1 MVEEGQ
7 VIEVAGQD
15 VEAAIKSGLTRLGLT
30 RDAVDVEVLDK
41 GRQGMFGLGARAARV
56 RLTVKS
62 KSSPE
67 PPTQSEPPSAPSPPP
82 PPPTPDPEEETSPP
96 EVAAD
101 VAADVPTEEPEEDK
115 EPSEREKVQTV
126 QDVVKDLLSTMELGH
141 ARVDVRRAKPGPN
154 DTKVPPLVVDIRGH
168 GTDIL
173 IGPNGEV
180 LHALQTIVRLV
191 VGREIRNWVHVVVD
205 VEGYKE
211 DRAKSLRDLAKR
223 MADQAVKT
231 DRTMILEPM
240 PPHERRIVH
249 MALHKDSRVTTESI
263 YEGDRRRVTIVP
275 QD

>member
-56 RLTVKS
+56 RLKVKS

-67 PPTQSEPPSAPSPPP
+67 PPTQSEPPSAPAPPS
-82 PPPTPDPEEETSPP
+82 PPPTPDPEEETAPA
-96 EVAAD
+96 E

-115 EPSEREKVQTV
+115 EPSEEEKIQTV

-191 VGREIRNWVHVVVD
+191 VGREMRNWVHVVVD

-211 DRAKSLRDLAKR
+211 DRATSLRDLAKR

-249 MALHKDSRVTTESI
+249 MALYEDARVTTESI